1 MKRAVFSLAL
11 LTLVYAL
18 VLASFHPWDLA
29 FGALLSGVLLFS
41 FRRFVFDGKPAPLPG
56 LLGRF
61 LAFWPFVYA
70 VVRDTVDGTWRVTKV
85 TLGRR
90 ALEKSG
96 IVAVPIGERTTVGVA
111 VSSLVATISPGEVLI
126 DVDWDE
132 GVMLYHTI
140 DASDPEAVRRSHE
153 HFYARYQSRVFP

>member
-1 MKRAVFSLAL
+1 MKRALFSMIL

-29 FGALLSGVLLFS
+29 FGALLSAVLLFS

-56 LLGRF
+56 LSGR
-61 LAFWPFVYA
+61 LIAFWPFVFA
-70 VVRDTVDGTWRVTKV
+70 VVRETVSGTWRVTKV
-85 TLGRR
+85 TLGRGP
-90 ALEKSG
+90 LQGSG
-96 IVAVPIGERTTVGVA
+96 IVAVPIGERTTIGVA
-111 VSSLVATISPGEVLI
+111 VSALVATISPGEVLI
-126 DVDWDE
+126 DINWDE

-153 HFYARYQSRVFP
+153 HFYRRYQSRVFP